1 MGKKSDRLAAIED
14 LAYSLWEQRGKPLGT
29 AEVDWHDAERM
40 LREQQSAPNILACGI
55 HEFTTGKHYTS
66 GWTYFVLPS
75 SAVAD
80 FAERAA
86 RLLPVGVK
94 EFRAR
99 DFKDSEAA
107 AFEDFLRL
115 IRESID
121 HHENALL
128 EAVSKG
134 SGWAKDLY
142 ESSMRLVGRG
152 FGDAGVSDQKIV
164 AIAQKCA
171 PPLFTI
177 QRALQNLGSKDE
189 LQFEISVNSATAPF
203 AALQMLMHL
212 HTVAIAPTL
221 AQAFDAHASNLFPDS
236 PRLNPD
242 GSGIGILATARS
254 FLVQASEVVGNF
266 AAAATEIDT
275 NSHGPG
281 RKAEIFEAVFG
292 DVRAQDGG
300 IDFRYPARS

>member
-1 MGKKSDRLAAIED
+1 MEKKSDRRAAIED
-14 LAYSLWEQRGKPLGT
+14 LAYSLWEQRGKPAGSHE
-29 AEVDWHDAERM
+29 ADWLDAERM

-75 SAVAD
+75 SAIAD

-86 RLLPVGVK
+86 QLLPAGQK
-94 EFRAR
+94 EFRPR

-107 AFEDFLRL
+107 AFENFLRL
-115 IRESID
+115 IRDSID
-121 HHENALL
+121 HHESAVL

-134 SGWAKDLY
+134 SDWARDLY
-142 ESSMRLVGRG
+142 ESSMRIVARG
-152 FGDAGVSDQKIV
+152 FGDAGVTDQKIV
-164 AIAQKCA
+164 AIAQRCG

-177 QRALQNLGSKDE
+177 QRALQNFGSNDE
-189 LQFEISVNSATAPF
+189 LQLEISVNSTAAPF

-212 HTVAIAPTL
+212 HSVAIAPIL
-221 AQAFDAHASNLFPDS
+221 AQAFDAHASKLFPHS

-242 GSGIGILATARS
+242 GSGIAILASARS
-254 FLVQASEVVGNF
+254 FLVQASDVVGNF
-266 AAAATEIDT
+266 AAAVTEIGA

-292 DVRAQDGG
+292 DVRNKDGG
-300 IDFRYPARS
+300 VDFQYPAPS